1 LTEARK
7 MNPPASTRMNSVHL
21 RCRAP
26 RTWLPTARRLT
37 CALLFAAPAPS
48 LAAAQQPSEE
58 LTAELFGGTAW
69 SLPLPLGVHG
79 GGDTRFTAH
88 YSTRPFED
96 APYYAYRL
104 GRSSVGR
111 AVELELVHHKL
122 YLENP
127 RPPVE
132 DLQIS
137 HGYNLAMLNFVPRG
151 RDWRWRYGVG
161 IVVAHPEGRVAGRPV
176 GPLATFL
183 GGGYH
188 IAGIASQ
195 IAVGRRY
202 TLGNGDIAMT
212 AAPELALSAAMARV
226 RIDGGTLTVPNI
238 ALHALGGIGVRRRW

>member
-1 LTEARK
+1 LLDAT
-7 MNPPASTRMNSVHL
+7 
-21 RCRAP
+21 
-26 RTWLPTARRLT
+26 RRLT
-37 CALLFAAPAPS
+37 CALLL
-48 LAAAQQPSEE
+48 LAVARSSAMAQHSTEE
-58 LTAELFGGTAW
+58 LTMEVFGGSAW
-69 SLPLPLGVHG
+69 SLPLPLGVHVG

-96 APYYAYRL
+96 APYYAYRV
-104 GRSSVGR
+104 GRASVGR
-111 AVELELVHHKL
+111 AFELELVHHKL

-137 HGYNLAMLNFVPRG
+137 HGYNLAMANFVPAG

-161 IVVAHPEGRVAGRPV
+161 IVVAHPEGRVGGRSV
-176 GPLATFL
+176 GRLATLL

-202 TLGNGDIAMT
+202 ALGKGAIAMT
-212 AAPELALSAAMARV
+212 GSPEFALTAAMARI
-226 RIDGGTLTVPNI
+226 RIDGGVLTVPNV
-238 ALHALGGIGVRRRW
+238 AFHALGGLGVRRRW